1 MPIEINTTMLLA
13 PCRRLI
19 FTQEFLFSFYR
30 GLKQSIYWKQLKTE
44 LVCPSAF

>member
-1 MPIEINTTMLLA
+1 MLA